1 MFSLLSKNQLQTI
14 EDPAKFFS
22 VNLNKKSPQ
31 KVALD
36 FLEALYR
43 KLNNTLSHGSLLYRM
58 FEFNVKIKRVNEA
71 NKMMDCIA
79 LGL

>member
-1 MFSLLSKNQLQTI
+1 MQLHTI
-14 EDPAKFFS
+14 KDPVKFFS

-43 KLNNTLSHGSLLYRM
+43 QLNNTLSHGSLLEISGLLM
-58 FEFNVKIKRVNEA
+58 AEFKFKNYDKI
-71 NKMMDCIA
+71 
-79 LGL
+79 LL